1 MKGPTAK
8 TAKVAKRN
16 QILKSRTEGNPFAMK
31 LHACRIALI
40 LVLGCLWSA
49 VFAETDQEEQLF
61 SYMNSERTR
70 ENLRRLV
77 WDRDVYRVARD
88 HSKDMAKMRKISH
101 QGSDKSQP
109 HERIRAA
116 RIFASRTAENLAGD
130 INIISA
136 HTSLM
141 KSLYHRE
148 NILEPEFTHGAVA
161 IYEKEGYLYI
171 TELFIQKLIDYP
183 LAEARSVILNYIN
196 GYRQKRKLHPLV
208 LSNSLN
214 NVAQSHVDLQTKLN
228 ARSPLLILRT
238 LTRQIGS
245 VLVNVYTTN
254 RLSYIPEQLRANF
267 VKENT
272 LLGIGFKRTKGSLCP
287 GGCYAVAL
295 IFGEK
300 AKASKEQ
307 R

>member
-1 MKGPTAK
+1 MP
-8 TAKVAKRN
+8 
-16 QILKSRTEGNPFAMK
+16 ILKNRIKENLLAMK
-31 LHACRIALI
+31 FPCRRITLI
-40 LVLGCLWSA
+40 LILGCLVHIA
-49 VFAETDQEEQLF
+49 FAETEQEKQLF
-61 SYMNSERTR
+61 SFMNSERSR
-70 ENLRRLV
+70 ENLRKLV
-77 WDRDVYRVARD
+77 WDRDVYKVALD
-88 HSKDMAKMRKISH
+88 HSKDMAKMRKVSH
-101 QGSDKSQP
+101 RGSDNSQP

-116 RIFASRTAENLAGD
+116 GIFASRTAENIAGD

-148 NILEPEFTHGAVA
+148 NILDPEFTHGAVA
-161 IYEKEGYLYI
+161 IYEKQGYLYI

-183 LAEARSVILNYIN
+183 LAEARSVVLNYIN
-196 GYRQKRKLHPLV
+196 GYRQKRNLHPLI

-214 NVAQSHVDLQTKLN
+214 NVAQSHVDLQTKMT
-228 ARSPLLILRT
+228 ASSPLLILGT

-254 RLSYIPEQLRANF
+254 SLTYIPEQLQANF
-267 VKENT
+267 AKENT

-295 IFGEK
+295 IFGDK
-300 AKASKEQ
+300 TGIAGKNK
-307 R
+307 

>member
-1 MKGPTAK
+1 MKFPA
-8 TAKVAKRN
+8 R
-16 QILKSRTEGNPFAMK
+16 P
-31 LHACRIALI
+31 IALI
-40 LVLGCLWSA
+40 LILGCLCSA
-49 VFAETDQEEQLF
+49 AFAESDQERQLF
-61 SYMNSERTR
+61 AYMNSERAR

-77 WDRDVYRVARD
+77 WDRDVYRVALD

-101 QGSDKSQP
+101 KGSDNSQP

-116 RIFASRTAENLAGD
+116 RIYASRTAENIAGD

-148 NILEPEFTHGAVA
+148 NILDPEFTHGAAAV
-161 IYEKEGYLYI
+161 YEKNGYLYV

-183 LAEARSVILNYIN
+183 LGEARAVVLGYIN
-196 GYRQKRKLHPLV
+196 GYRQKRNLRPLV

-214 NVAQSHVDLQTKLN
+214 NVAQSHVDLQTKMS
-228 ARSPLLILRT
+228 ASSPLLILGT

-254 RLSYIPEQLRANF
+254 SLTYIPEQLQPNF
-267 VKENT
+267 ARENT
-272 LLGIGFKRTKGSLCP
+272 LLGIGFKRTKGSLCS

-295 IFGEK
+295 IFGDK
-300 AKASKEQ
+300 TGTADS